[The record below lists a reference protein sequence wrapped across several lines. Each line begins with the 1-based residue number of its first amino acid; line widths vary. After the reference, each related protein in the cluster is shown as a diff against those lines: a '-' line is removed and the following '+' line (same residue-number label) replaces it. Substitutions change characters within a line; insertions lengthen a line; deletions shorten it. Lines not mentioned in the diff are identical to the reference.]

1 MKKLQKTSMRKPN
14 DVLLPEVRKMIS
26 EGHTVTLKVRGNS
39 MRPFLESS
47 RDYVLL
53 APFDDVSVGDVV
65 LAEVSKGRFV
75 LHRVIRRSGDDL
87 VLKGDG
93 NPFQTEACRVAD
105 VAAMARGFH
114 RRNKFYPTDGRC
126 WRAYSSF
133 WMNTMCMRRWFLAA
147 YRRMPIFHK

>member
-14 DVLLPEVRKMIS
+14 DILLPEVRKMVS

-53 APFDDVSVGDVV
+53 APFSSVGVGDVV
-65 LAEVSKGRFV
+65 LAEICKGHFV
-75 LHRVIRRSGDDL
+75 LHRIISKDGDAL

-93 NPFQTEACRVAD
+93 NHLQTESCRVAD
-105 VAAMARGFH
+105 VAAVARGFY
-114 RRNKFYPTDGRC
+114 RRDRYYPTDGKLWKR
-126 WRAYSSF
+126 YSAF
-133 WMNTMCMRRWFLAA
+133 WMKAMPMRRWFLAA
-147 YRRMPIFHK
+147 YRRMPVFHK